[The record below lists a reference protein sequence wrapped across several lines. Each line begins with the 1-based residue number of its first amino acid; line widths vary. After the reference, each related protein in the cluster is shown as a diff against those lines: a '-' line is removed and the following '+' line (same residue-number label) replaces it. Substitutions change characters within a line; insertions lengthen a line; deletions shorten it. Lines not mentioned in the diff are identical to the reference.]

1 MEGNEVLIAGGRF
14 PVVGR
19 VCMDQVL
26 VRLDGRSAV
35 RPGDE
40 VVIIGDQGAERISA
54 EDVAQ
59 RWGTI
64 NYEVTCGLSA
74 RVPRVEV

>member
-1 MEGNEVLIAGGRF
+1 MEGNEVLVAGRRV

-19 VCMDQVL
+19 GCMDQVL
-26 VRLDGRSAV
+26 VRLDGKDDG
-35 RPGDE
+35 PGDD
-40 VVIIGDQGAERISA
+40 VVIIGRQGRERITA

-64 NYEVTCGLSA
+64 NYEVTCGIAA
-74 RVPRVEV
+74 RVPRRMS